1 MNDTQYRKQILS
13 RTRQAILERDSSYR
27 QIAIEAGIAPSV
39 IYKIMT
45 TERRIPST
53 ETLGKLCR
61 ALGKSADWVLGLSH
75 DE

>member
-27 QIAIEAGIAPSV
+27 QIAIEASIAPSA
-39 IYKIMT
+39 IYKIMIM
-45 TERRIPST
+45 EGRVPSA

-61 ALGKSADWVLGLSH
+61 LLGLSH

>member
-45 TERRIPST
+45 MEGRVPSA

-61 ALGKSADWVLGLSH
+61 VLDKSADWVLGLSH